1 MDAPE
6 PTNAAPRDVA
16 FDVAKGVGIVAVVAL
31 HLSNRAARLFHHPLD
46 GGWWTLKTINQLAN
60 FCVPLFLFIS
70 AILMARS
77 ASRREQPDWKGFA
90 VRRARSVALP
100 LLLWSVFYWFLRGI
114 VLHDAGLMKETTR
127 IVPIFGAVQGPALVL
142 DWPDRL
148 TELIWGK
155 AEFHLYFLSIL
166 LQICL
171 LLPFAFLALRRV
183 RLNIWTATLLGVVF
197 QAGIVLVQKVLR
209 FPYPGSC
216 ALWYAY
222 GLIPAIWL
230 GMNWKGWP
238 DFRRVA
244 WPMWA
249 IFAVA
254 GFATF
259 AYQVD
264 IGLIGAA
271 NHEPSPVNG
280 TLQNAA
286 VQAYALGASMLILV
300 GLTLWGSF
308 GAKIQEHLRVLGVYS
323 LQIYLM
329 HPVVMDL
336 LSRHRSLAILD
347 HLPLPSLWIFLG
359 TLYGTFGIGLLLSR
373 VPYAD
378 QVLFGRP
385 KAVTGSRAGA

>member
-1 MDAPE
+1 MDAPN
-6 PTNAAPRDVA
+6 PTTAAPRDVA

-46 GGWWTLKTINQLAN
+46 GGWWTLKSINQLAN

-77 ASRREQPDWKGFA
+77 ASRRERPDWKGFA
-90 VRRARSVALP
+90 GRRARSVALP
-100 LLLWSVFYWFLRGI
+100 LLLWSLFYWILRGV
-114 VLHDAGLMKETTR
+114 VLHDASLMRETTR
-127 IVPIFGAVQGPALVL
+127 TLPFFGVVQGPALLL
-142 DWPDRL
+142 DWPRRL
-148 TELIWGK
+148 VELIWGK

-166 LQICL
+166 LQICI

-183 RLNIWTATLLGVVF
+183 RLNIWTATLLGIGF
-197 QAGIVLVQKVLR
+197 QAGVVLLQKVVR

-230 GMNWKGWP
+230 GMNWKGWAGI
-238 DFRRVA
+238 RRAA

-249 IFAVA
+249 FISVV
-254 GFATF
+254 GFAIF

-264 IGLIGAA
+264 LGLIAAA

-280 TLQNAA
+280 TLQNSA
-286 VQAYALGASMLILV
+286 VQGYALGTSMLILV
-300 GLTLWGSF
+300 ALTLWGSF
-308 GAKIQEHLRVLGVYS
+308 AARIQEHLRVLGVYS

-336 LSRHRSLAILD
+336 LSRHRSLVILD
-347 HLPLPSLWIFLG
+347 RLPLPSLWMFLG
-359 TLYGTFGIGLLLSR
+359 TLYGTFGLGVLLSR
-373 VPYAD
+373 APYVD
-378 QVLFGRP
+378 QILFGRP
-385 KAVTGSRAGA
+385 PPVTSA